1 MLMENN
7 LDLMFQICFKGCV
20 IFEFKIY
27 KIQHRKNTIN
37 EHRHDQDEYKNERG
51 TEKSLLEIVLL
62 RNPLRAKQFTVVS
75 VALNQ
80 F

>member
-37 EHRHDQDEYKNERG
+37 EHRHD
-51 TEKSLLEIVLL
+51 
-62 RNPLRAKQFTVVS
+62 
-75 VALNQ
+75 
-80 F
+80 